1 MKWRWYLTKNKTKL
15 ICVTLI
21 TATVVGTA
29 TSFIIHKRNEEYI
42 NIVKRGSSKVNES
55 VTYEKAFNKYL
66 LNANWITYTDSEG
79 NRFVSISGKRFLHDK
94 NRIANI
100 ELVYIINE
108 NNKSFKF
115 YKGYIDKMEMN
126 QVEALILTIRAV
138 DTYDCT
144 PNF

>member
-1 MKWRWYLTKNKTKL
+1 MKNKTKL
-15 ICVTLI
+15 ICGTLI
-21 TATVVGTA
+21 IATAVGTV
-29 TSFIIHKRNEEYI
+29 TNFVIHKRNEEYI
-42 NIVKRGSSKVNES
+42 NIIKSATSKVNES
-55 VTYEKAFNKYL
+55 ITYEKAFNKYL
-66 LNANWITYTDSEG
+66 INNSWITYTDSEG

>member
-1 MKWRWYLTKNKTKL
+1 MKNKKKL
-15 ICVTLI
+15 ICGTLI
-21 TATVVGTA
+21 AATVVGTA

-42 NIVKRGSSKVNES
+42 NIIKSATSKVNES

-79 NRFVSISGKRFLHDK
+79 NQLVSISGKRYLQDK

-100 ELVYIINE
+100 ELVYLVDIS
-108 NNKSFKF
+108 NNTFKF

>member
-1 MKWRWYLTKNKTKL
+1 MKNSKKKL
-15 ICVTLI
+15 ICGTLI
-21 TATVVGTA
+21 VATITGTTA
-29 TSFIIHKRNEEYI
+29 SIIVHNQKEKCL
-42 NIVKRGSSKVNES
+42 NIVKQGTSKVDTS
-55 VTYEKAFNKYL
+55 ITYEEAFNKYL
-66 LNANWITYTDSEG
+66 NNANWITYKDSEG
-79 NRFVSISGKRFLHDK
+79 NRLVSISGKRYLQDK

-100 ELVYIINE
+100 ELVYLVDIS
-108 NNKSFKF
+108 NNTFKF

>member
-1 MKWRWYLTKNKTKL
+1 MKNKTKL
-15 ICVTLI
+15 ICGTLI
-21 TATVVGTA
+21 IATAIGTVTNFV
-29 TSFIIHKRNEEYI
+29 IHKRNEEYI
-42 NIVKRGSSKVNES
+42 NIIKSATSKVNES

-66 LNANWITYTDSEG
+66 LNTNWITYTDSEG
-79 NRFVSISGKRFLHDK
+79 NQLVGISGKRYLQDK

-100 ELVYIINE
+100 ELVYLVDIS
-108 NNKSFKF
+108 NNTFKF

-144 PNF
+144 PNFQY

>member
-1 MKWRWYLTKNKTKL
+1 MKNKTKL
-15 ICVTLI
+15 ICGTLI
-21 TATVVGTA
+21 IATAVGTV
-29 TSFIIHKRNEEYI
+29 TNFVIHKRNEEYI
-42 NIVKRGSSKVNES
+42 NIIKSATSKVNES
-55 VTYEKAFNKYL
+55 VTYEKALNKYL
-66 LNANWITYTDSEG
+66 LNTNWITYTDSEG

-115 YKGYIDKMEMN
+115 YKGYIDKLEMN
-126 QVEALILTIRAV
+126 AVEALIFTIKAV

>member
-1 MKWRWYLTKNKTKL
+1 MKNKTKL
-15 ICVTLI
+15 ICGTLI
-21 TATVVGTA
+21 IATAVGTV
-29 TSFIIHKRNEEYI
+29 TNFVIHKRNEEYI
-42 NIVKRGSSKVNES
+42 NIIKSATSKVNES

-100 ELVYIINE
+100 ELVYLVDKND
-108 NNKSFKF
+108 KSFKF
-115 YKGYIDKMEMN
+115 YKGYIDKSEMN
-126 QVEALILTIRAV
+126 AVEALIFTIKAV